1 MRRALIAVLAV
12 VLTAARA
19 QEAFGQCSIS
29 RLEING
35 AVTLCADGGDA
46 WQWNGPSG
54 FTSDAMCID
63 AAVSGTYTLRMFD
76 ALAGTWSEPC
86 SQIVGTPVVLPTCSI
101 SGPDSVC
108 GDAVVEWCA
117 PAGDLTYTWS
127 GPGGFVATTSCV
139 ILSMTGTYTLSVSD
153 RASGATGE
161 PCTRTLFGQDCAILD
176 PPQPPPP
183 GPPDPSQCPA
193 PPRWWLANCDSRT
206 AHLEAASFA
215 LVAERVDQHS
225 AVWSYS
231 GQPDGLCELLTARR
245 HGRPFLA
252 ARRQFAAVHANL
264 VAHQMGVTDDSG
276 RPLGLWNGTVLEGIP
291 GIPAGTTLDAW
302 VAATEARLLT
312 MGDGTS
318 RDRAQREECRRIR
331 RQALAINLGSRRN
344 GCTTALDGALAE
356 DDDDDFDDFLS
367 DGSSA
372 LISGGGPSPFSGGNR
387 MRWSLERAG
396 DVQLDVVDLSGRR
409 VRHLANGRF
418 APGTHEFSWDGRDD
432 SGRSLEPGAYFVT
445 GRVAEARVA
454 QRLILLR

>member
-35 AVTLCADGGDA
+35 AITLCADGGDA
-46 WQWNGPSG
+46 WQWNGPNG

-63 AAVSGTYTLRMFD
+63 AGASGTYTLRIFD
-76 ALAGTWSEPC
+76 GLAGTWSEPC
-86 SQIVGTPVVLPTCSI
+86 SQMVGTPVEPPTCAI
-101 SGPDSVC
+101 AGPDSVC
-108 GDAVVEWCA
+108 GSAVVEWCA
-117 PAGDLTYTWS
+117 PAGDFSYTWN
-127 GPGGFVATTSCV
+127 GPGGFVATSPCV
-139 ILSMTGTYTLSVSD
+139 ILSMPGLYTLSVAD
-153 RASGATGE
+153 RSSGATGA
-161 PCTRTLFGQDCAILD
+161 PCSRTLFGQDCAIID

-183 GPPDPSQCPA
+183 GPPEPTKCPVPA
-193 PPRWWLANCDSRT
+193 RWWLANCDART
-206 AHLEAASFA
+206 AHLDAASFA

-231 GQPDGLCELLTARR
+231 GRPDGLCELLTPRR
-245 HGRPFLA
+245 HGRPFLS

-264 VAHQMGVTDDSG
+264 VAHQMGVTDLSG
-276 RPLGLWNGTVLEGIP
+276 RAVGLWNGTVLEGIP
-291 GIPAGTTLDAW
+291 GIAAGTTLGAW
-302 VAATEARLLT
+302 VTATEASLVA
-312 MGDGTS
+312 MGEGMG

-331 RQALAINLGSRRN
+331 RQALAINMGSRRN
-344 GCTTALDGALAE
+344 GCSTALDGAMA
-356 DDDDDFDDFLS
+356 DDDDEDFDDYLS
-367 DGSSA
+367 DGQST
-372 LISGGGPSPFSGGNR
+372 LISGGGSSPFSGGNR

-418 APGTHEFSWDGRDD
+418 SPGTHEFSWDGRDD

-445 GRVAEARVA
+445 GRVAEARVT